1 VAPDENLVAPF
12 WKKVAPGRK
21 KVAPFGKEVAPGEYL
36 MPWSFISRHFFY
48 PFFSCHY

>member
-36 MPWSFISRHFFY
+36 MPWSFICKRSF
-48 PFFSCHY
+48 